1 MEPAAPEPELI
12 TSVRMP
18 AGHKQYDV
26 LTYARLADAVALT
39 EGVDL
44 TEVQQLAANYLSIN
58 PNEHGIIVTLSKRA
72 MDRQPESL
80 QEMAGT
86 MQGISMRARQA
97 KDIDAL
103 FDGFSKSVGGAGTA
117 LDITHF
123 RGTFS
128 YLRTDNDTEFGPAP
142 MPLLSGLHP
151 EGISDLVLD
160 LTDAGTRTGGV
171 ESGLSTELIQQWW
184 RGSDRAYGVQVFDLP
199 YLTRDG
205 SDDYKGTV
213 MSQEALVMV
222 LEAEDDKPTQVDI
235 GADRGERGVYKVAA
249 QAHIE
254 LDDPEASIFKHRHVS
269 SAWYSVWMVSS
280 VTVSTLGPANTMP
293 WFCRWQAVAPPSV
306 RTTSSA
312 CSVLR
317 MRIPELAEV
326 GV

>member
-1 MEPAAPEPELI
+1 MANTTSTGITISTSAAISALSNGQKIMIDEAKRAMEPSAPEPEMV

-58 PNEHGIIVTLSKRA
+58 PNEHGVIVTLSKRA

-80 QEMAGT
+80 QAMAGS

-97 KDIDAL
+97 RDIDVL
-103 FDGFSKSVGGAGTA
+103 FDGFSKSVGGAGTT

-123 RGTFS
+123 RGTVA

-142 MPLLSGLHP
+142 FPVLSGLHP

-160 LTDAGTRTGGV
+160 LTDTAPRGTTTGLTN
-171 ESGLSTELIQQWW
+171 EMIQGWW

-199 YLTRDG
+199 YLTRDSG
-205 SDDYKGTV
+205 NDYKGTV

-222 LEAEDDKPTQVDI
+222 LEAEDDKPTEVDI
-235 GADRGERGVYKVAA
+235 SHRLTEYGLFKAWGEDERADPHGVEMLFDGEA
-249 QAHIE
+249 
-254 LDDPEASIFKHRHVS
+254 
-269 SAWYSVWMVSS
+269 
-280 VTVSTLGPANTMP
+280 TV
-293 WFCRWQAVAPPSV
+293 
-306 RTTSSA
+306 
-312 CSVLR
+312 
-317 MRIPELAEV
+317 
-326 GV
+326 